1 MNSVGH
7 LLGVVAQILGAVF
20 LLSVIAVAAF
30 IAWLWI
36 NERVRPRMTAAWS
49 LWRAGIIAGRW
60 TRRADRLADW
70 YFPPLHDTD
79 YDTDP
84 DNEESL

>member
-1 MNSVGH
+1 M
-7 LLGVVAQILGAVF
+7 Q
-20 LLSVIAVAAF
+20 
-30 IAWLWI
+30 I

-49 LWRAGIIAGRW
+49 LWRAGIIAGHW
-60 TRRADRLADW
+60 TRRADRLAGW
-70 YFPPLHDTD
+70 CFTPFHDTD